1 MNAIKTL
8 TIFMLPLCGFAAD
21 TATPQQPLEHALGQL
36 GVDTARDELQ
46 PAPIPGFFEI
56 HRGTQVLYVS
66 TDGKLL
72 INGDV
77 LSLATERNLTELSR
91 AAIRRDLI
99 AAVPRELRIIA
110 PAHGPA
116 RGQVA
121 IFVDTDCPYCL
132 ALHERQDEFA
142 QRGFDVHFL
151 FFPRSGPSGAS
162 YSQAIAVWC
171 AHDQRA
177 ALDVALHGTTLPAAE
192 CENPI
197 ARHYAL
203 AQALEL
209 KGTPALIT
217 ADGELRYGVV
227 DVDELLR

>member
-8 TIFMLPLCGFAAD
+8 TLFMFSLCGFAAD
-21 TATPQQPLEHALGQL
+21 PATPQQAVEQALEQL
-36 GVDTARDELQ
+36 GVDAVRNELQ

-56 HRGTQVLYVS
+56 HRGAQVLYLS

-72 INGDV
+72 IKGDV
-77 LSLATERNLTELSR
+77 LSIATERNLTELSR

-99 AAVPRELRIIA
+99 ATVPRELRIIA
-110 PAHGPA
+110 PAHSPA
-116 RGQVA
+116 RGHVA

-171 AHDQRA
+171 AHDHRA
-177 ALDVALHGTTLPAAE
+177 ALDAALHGTTLPAA
-192 CENPI
+192 
-197 ARHYAL
+197 
-203 AQALEL
+203 
-209 KGTPALIT
+209 
-217 ADGELRYGVV
+217 
-227 DVDELLR
+227 